1 VLSSGYYDAYYGRG
15 QQVRRIIRD
24 NTLQKLEE
32 FDFIIL
38 PTSSNEAFSLG
49 ANTKDPIAMYL
60 EDIFTVQAN
69 LVGIPAISLP
79 MGTKSTGMPFG
90 IQLMG
95 GMFKEK
101 DLLAF
106 SQYMMS
112 L

>member
-1 VLSSGYYDAYYGRG
+1 
-15 QQVRRIIRD
+15 
-24 NTLQKLEE
+24 
-32 FDFIIL
+32 
-38 PTSSNEAFSLG
+38 
-49 ANTKDPIAMYL
+49 MYL

-79 MGTKSTGMPFG
+79 LGTKSSGMPFG

>member
-1 VLSSGYYDAYYGRG
+1 MRFISCLIVLLCSAVLTAQDREGM
-15 QQVRRIIRD
+15 
-24 NTLQKLEE
+24 
-32 FDFIIL
+32 IL
-38 PTSSNEAFSLG
+38 SNYHPVTGTYFNPSASVDSRAF
-49 ANTKDPIAMYL
+49 
-60 EDIFTVQAN
+60 VQAN